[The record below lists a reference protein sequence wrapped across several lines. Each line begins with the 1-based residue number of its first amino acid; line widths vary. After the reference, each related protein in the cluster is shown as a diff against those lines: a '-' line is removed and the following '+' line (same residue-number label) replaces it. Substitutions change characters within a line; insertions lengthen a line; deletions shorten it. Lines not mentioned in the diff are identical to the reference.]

1 MKNPKTYLG
10 FLSYF
15 LIFFVLSIFI
25 KFLFTPYVAT
35 QLYMIK
41 TVGDCKELDEAIKRA
56 SFEIEKE
63 LLYMPYGNSKFFR
76 FIPSLKFVKL
86 SEDTENIGKNW
97 KLVITIKSK
106 DEHGIYKDCVEMYA
120 INKGKMQCM
129 GRTKLHFLHENN
141 APYTINEIE
150 KELIDLLKRS
160 SLKFHPPADTLPY
173 LEKLKYDFWKKVY
186 RVT

>member
-1 MKNPKTYLG
+1 
-10 FLSYF
+10 
-15 LIFFVLSIFI
+15 
-25 KFLFTPYVAT
+25 
-35 QLYMIK
+35 MIK

-129 GRTKLHFLHENN
+129 AAIVRTEFVTAGNDTAFGKG
-141 APYTINEIE
+141 EIG
-150 KELIDLLKRS
+150 
-160 SLKFHPPADTLPY
+160 
-173 LEKLKYDFWKKVY
+173 Y
-186 RVT
+186 RVV